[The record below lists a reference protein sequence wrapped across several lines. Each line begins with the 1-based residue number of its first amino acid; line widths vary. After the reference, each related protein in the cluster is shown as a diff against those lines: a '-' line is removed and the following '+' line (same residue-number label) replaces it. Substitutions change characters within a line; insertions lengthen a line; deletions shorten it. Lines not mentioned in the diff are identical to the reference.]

1 MSTLKSSAIGLAV
14 AAVLAIGAA
23 PVAEAGSLGN
33 MERERA
39 ILLET
44 LLSGD
49 LTPEE
54 RQSRVAISRARLVD
68 LERIVL
74 RDKSL
79 IGRDTPMVR
88 AAFENYDLTFLVHAS
103 VKKGRSPADHWLS
116 EIGMST
122 QTVMNARQG
131 RR

>member
-23 PVAEAGSLGN
+23 PVAEADSLGN
-33 MERERA
+33 TERERA

-103 VKKGRSPADHWLS
+103 VEKGRSPADHWLS

>member
-23 PVAEAGSLGN
+23 PVAEAGSLEN

-54 RQSRVAISRARLVD
+54 RQSRVAISGARLVD

-103 VKKGRSPADHWLS
+103 VEKGRSPADHWLS

>member
-1 MSTLKSSAIGLAV
+1 MSTLKSSAIGLAI

-23 PVAEAGSLGN
+23 PIAEAGSLEN

-88 AAFENYDLTFLVHAS
+88 AAFENYDLTFLDHAS
-103 VKKGRSPADHWLS
+103 VEKGRSPADHWLS

>member
-1 MSTLKSSAIGLAV
+1 MKSIRHFPTALAV
-14 AAVLAIGAA
+14 AVAVVFGIHHTAT
-23 PVAEAGSLGN
+23 AGTLEN

-49 LTPEE
+49 IGVAE
-54 RQSRVAISRARLVD
+54 RQNRVNIARARLVD
-68 LERIVL
+68 LERMVL

-79 IGRDTPMVR
+79 IDRNTPMVR
-88 AAFENYDLTFLVHAS
+88 AAFENYDLSFLVHAS
-103 VKKGRSPADHWLS
+103 VEKNRGLADHWLS
-116 EIGMST
+116 EIGVST
-122 QTVMNARQG
+122 QTVMNARMG

>member
-1 MSTLKSSAIGLAV
+1 MNTLKSSALGLAV
-14 AAVLAIGAA
+14 AAAMVIGAA
-23 PVAEAGSLGN
+23 PAAEAGSLEN

-88 AAFENYDLTFLVHAS
+88 AAFKNYDLTFLVHAS
-103 VKKGRSPADHWLS
+103 VEKGGSPADHWLS

>member
-103 VKKGRSPADHWLS
+103 VEKGRSPADHWLS

>member
-1 MSTLKSSAIGLAV
+1 MSTLKSSAIGLAI

-23 PVAEAGSLGN
+23 PIAEAGSLEN

-74 RDKSL
+74 RDRSL

-88 AAFENYDLTFLVHAS
+88 AAFENYDLTFLDHAS
-103 VKKGRSPADHWLS
+103 VEKGRSPADHWLS

>member
-23 PVAEAGSLGN
+23 PVAEADSLGN

-88 AAFENYDLTFLVHAS
+88 AAFENYDLAFLVHAS
-103 VKKGRSPADHWLS
+103 VEKGRSPADHWLS